1 MSEFPKAVGYERGS
15 PMFKK
20 DDIRAYMVN
29 QIKTTNFFQARAK
42 DMEQDI
48 DIANKKIDSN
58 IENLDKNI
66 NRLIAKEKDFIG
78 NAKRIS
84 SGIRKNS
91 ESLAS
96 GIGRIKTA
104 ADFDELE
111 RYTNV
116 LERFVTA
123 LNELDVIEGK
133 GKLSKIVGALK

>member
-20 DDIRAYMVN
+20 DDIREFMIN
-29 QIKTTNFFQARAK
+29 QIKTTNYFQARAK
-42 DMEQDI
+42 DMEKDI
-48 DIANKKIDSN
+48 DIANQRIDSN
-58 IENLDKNI
+58 IDNLDKNI
-66 NRLIAKEKDFIG
+66 DRLVDKEKEFVG